1 MNTKDQQTLF
11 LAMAELAKVERAA
24 RVRQLAGVREWR
36 RRKMAA
42 RVRLPLASVDLF
54 GRVQQFVPVV
64 GEDDTHRSHPPEEA
78 P

>member
-42 RVRLPLASVDLF
+42 RVRLPAISP
-54 GRVQQFVPVV
+54 G
-64 GEDDTHRSHPPEEA
+64 A
-78 P
+78 PKQPHKCPNQRPS

>member
-42 RVRLPLASVDLF
+42 RVHLPSISPGA
-54 GRVQQFVPVV
+54 
-64 GEDDTHRSHPPEEA
+64 PEQ
-78 P
+78 PQKCPNQRPS

>member
-42 RVRLPLASVDLF
+42 RVR
-54 GRVQQFVPVV
+54 
-64 GEDDTHRSHPPEEA
+64 HPPNRVSAREGGQMG
-78 P
+78 